1 MGKSLAQESSSS
13 EAWSEGCLGP
23 LPWRGGGKLYRVVK
37 RQVRVPMGYEESRP
51 EIIARLQKER
61 ERRWVERL
69 RREYAVEINAG
80 AVQWVKRQLEAR

>member
-1 MGKSLAQESSSS
+1 
-13 EAWSEGCLGP
+13 
-23 LPWRGGGKLYRVVK
+23 
-37 RQVRVPMGYEESRP
+37 MGYEESRP

-80 AVQWVKRQLEAR
+80 TVQWVKRQLEAR